1 MSRSNYSDDCEQ
13 WDLIRWRGAVKS
25 AIRGQRGQ
33 SAFKELLAALD
44 AMPIKELISDKLE
57 QDGEYCT
64 LGVLGKARGIAMAE
78 LDFED
83 HDEVAKAFNL
93 APALVMEI
101 TFENDEAWGRQTP
114 PERWQRMRQWVAYQ
128 IQPPPTPPGDAG

>member
-44 AMPIKELISDKLE
+44 AMPIKELISDELE
-57 QDGEYCT
+57 HDGEYCT
-64 LGVLGKARGIAMAE
+64 LGVLGKARGIAMAG
-78 LDFED
+78 LDPAD

-101 TFENDEAWGRQTP
+101 TFINDEAWGRQTP
-114 PERWQRMRQWVAYQ
+114 QVRWQHMRQWVADQ
-128 IQPPPTPPGDAG
+128 IQPPATSPEEAQ